1 MELARK
7 NPVCLKCE
15 QKTANSGMKITL
27 FAQIFQKFNKKS
39 FDKLVEKNQ
48 SNKHC
53 KGNDAWTHFVT
64 MVFCQFSKSN
74 SLNEVCNGM
83 RSATGDLNH
92 LGLTKAMKKSSLAY
106 NNEHRSWEVFRD
118 MYFELYNQFAPGLK
132 KARNILPKRK
142 IYLLDSTVIDLCLEV
157 FDWAHFRKK
166 KGAIKLHT
174 VLDFDGCLPVFVDMT
189 QGKVH
194 DVKAAHDIEFPAAS
208 IVVADRGYVDF
219 NWMSELDNS
228 GVFFVIRG
236 KENIKFELSEREL
249 RPSDQANETIEV
261 DWNVL
266 LTLPKTRKKY
276 DKPLRMVQVWDEE
289 TKQYL
294 ELLTNNF
301 SWTASTIAELYKRRW
316 SIESFFK
323 DVKSNLKI
331 KSFIGTSPN
340 AVMIQIWT
348 ALITILL
355 LKVLQKEAKHN
366 WHLSNL
372 VAFVRLNL
380 FVKIDLKLWLDKP
393 FLDPDEIKNLS
404 TQTVL
409 F

>member
-1 MELARK
+1 
-7 NPVCLKCE
+7 
-15 QKTANSGMKITL
+15 MKITL

-39 FDKLVEKNQ
+39 FDKLVDKNQ
-48 SNKHC
+48 SNKHS

-106 NNEHRSWEVFRD
+106 NNQHRSWEVFRD
-118 MYFELYNQFAPGLK
+118 MYFELYDHFAPSLK
-132 KARNILPKRK
+132 KARKILPKRK
-142 IYLLDSTVIDLCLEV
+142 IYLLDSTVINLCLEV

-189 QGKVH
+189 YGKVH

-208 IVVADRGYVDF
+208 IVVADRAYVDF
-219 NWMSELDNS
+219 KWMSQLDNS

-236 KENIKFELSEREL
+236 KENIKFDLTEREL
-249 RPSDQANETIEV
+249 RPSDQKNTTIDV
-261 DWNVL
+261 DWNVF
-266 LTLPKTRKKY
+266 LTLPTTRKKY
-276 DKPLRMVQVWDEE
+276 DKQLRMVQVWDEE
-289 TKQYL
+289 TEQYL

-301 SWTASTIAELYKRRW
+301 TWTASTIAELYKRRW

-323 DVKSNLKI
+323 DIKSNLKI

-355 LKVLQKEAKHN
+355 LKVLQKEAKHS